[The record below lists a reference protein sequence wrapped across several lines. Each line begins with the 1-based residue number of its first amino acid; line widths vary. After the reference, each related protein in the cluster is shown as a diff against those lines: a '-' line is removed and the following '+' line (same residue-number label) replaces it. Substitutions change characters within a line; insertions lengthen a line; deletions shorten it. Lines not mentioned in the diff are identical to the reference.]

1 MILPFVAQATSVIL
15 IERFYRRVYYE
26 IGSVRKT
33 WLESVSGPVRQP
45 GPTKSCQSLPLGN
58 EMRWPLRNQIIVPMA
73 LVMLGTLAGASVLNA
88 WLSARRVRAQIER
101 QLRDVTRTSADSNF
115 RLTDPILRQMQGLS
129 GAEFVLMDDSNVI
142 LASSMP
148 KDVLSQLP
156 LQEPTDQWSQLTLG
170 DAIRIDDGRYFHAA
184 VRMQR
189 RSVPSQDG
197 VLHILY
203 PEQSYREAW
212 LGAVFPP
219 LVVGGAALVLV
230 VVLAAVIASRVSRPL
245 ARLRGQVEHIAEGDF
260 QPLPLPGR
268 DDEVLD
274 LAKSINRMAN
284 MLARY
289 EEEVRT
295 NERLRTL
302 GQLGSGMAHQ
312 MRNSATG
319 CRMALDLHRREC
331 PSESDSES
339 LDVAA
344 RQLALMEKYLQ
355 RFLSLGHAS
364 PKPHEQVDLTQ
375 LVDNVLPLVRPAA
388 RHVGVEL
395 QWAGSDKPC
404 IIQGDVDALEQLAVN
419 LLLNAIEAATQADE
433 RRVSASVS
441 PSSAGGVTMEIFD
454 SGKGP
459 APEIQDTLFDPF
471 VTNKADG
478 TGLGLSV
485 ANEIAEQHG
494 GKIGWERR
502 EGMTCFVVDFPA
514 EGP

>member
-1 MILPFVAQATSVIL
+1 
-15 IERFYRRVYYE
+15 
-26 IGSVRKT
+26 
-33 WLESVSGPVRQP
+33 
-45 GPTKSCQSLPLGN
+45 
-58 EMRWPLRNQIIVPMA
+58 MRWPLRNQIIVPMA
-73 LVMLGTLAGASVLNA
+73 LVMLGTLVGASVLNA

-101 QLRDVTRTSADSNF
+101 QLRDVTHTMADSNF
-115 RLTDPILRQMQGLS
+115 RLTDAILRQMQGLS
-129 GAEFVLMDDSNVI
+129 GAEFVLIDDSNAI
-142 LASSMP
+142 LASS
-148 KDVLSQLP
+148 KSDEVSQLP
-156 LQEPTDQWSQLTLG
+156 RQEPTDQWSQLALG
-170 DAIRIDDGRYFHAA
+170 DIIRIDDGRYFHAA
-184 VRMQR
+184 VHLQR
-189 RSVPSQDG
+189 PSVPGQDG

-219 LVVGGAALVLV
+219 LVVGGVALVLV
-230 VVLAAVIASRVSRPL
+230 IVLAAVIASRVSRPL

-274 LAKSINRMAN
+274 LAKSINRMAD

-289 EEEVRT
+289 EDGVRT

-312 MRNSATG
+312 LRNSVTG

-331 PSESDSES
+331 SSEGDSES

-344 RQLALMEKYLQ
+344 RQLALMEKYVQ
-355 RFLSLGHAS
+355 RFLSLGHAP

-388 RHVGVEL
+388 DHVGVEL
-395 QWAGSDKPC
+395 QWAGPGEPC
-404 IIQGDVDALEQLAVN
+404 IIQGDADALEQLAVN

-433 RRVSASVS
+433 RRVSVNVCPS
-441 PSSAGGVTMEIFD
+441 PTGGFTVEVLD
-454 SGKGP
+454 SGRGP

-471 VTNKADG
+471 VTDKADG

-485 ANEIAEQHG
+485 ANEIADQHG
-494 GKIGWERR
+494 GEIRWERR
-502 EGMTCFVVDFPA
+502 EDMTCFVVDFPA
-514 EGP
+514 EGQ

>member
-1 MILPFVAQATSVIL
+1 
-15 IERFYRRVYYE
+15 
-26 IGSVRKT
+26 
-33 WLESVSGPVRQP
+33 
-45 GPTKSCQSLPLGN
+45 
-58 EMRWPLRNQIIVPMA
+58 MRWPLRNQIIVPMS

-101 QLRDVTRTSADSNF
+101 QVRDVTHTLAESSF
-115 RLTDPILRQMQGLS
+115 VLTDAVLRQMQGLS
-129 GAEFVLMDDSNVI
+129 GAEFVLIDDSDAV
-142 LASSMP
+142 LASTMN
-148 KDVLSQLP
+148 KDVLSRLP
-156 LQEPTDQWSQLTLG
+156 RREPTDQWSQLTLG
-170 DAIRIDDGRYFHAA
+170 DAVRVDDGRYFYAA

-203 PEQSYREAW
+203 PERSYREAW

-219 LVVGGAALVLV
+219 LVVGSVALVLV
-230 VVLAAVIASRVSRPL
+230 VVLAVVVASRVSRPL

-260 QPLPLPGR
+260 QPLPLPSR
-268 DDEVLD
+268 NDEVLD
-274 LAKSINRMAN
+274 LAKSINRMAD

-289 EEEVRT
+289 EGEVRT

-312 MRNSATG
+312 MRNSVTG

-331 PSESDSES
+331 SSEGESES
-339 LDVAA
+339 LDVAV

-355 RFLSLGHAS
+355 RFLTLGHAP
-364 PKPHEQVDLTQ
+364 PKPHTHVDLSQ
-375 LVDNVLPLVRPAA
+375 LVESVLPLVRPAA

-395 QWAGSDKPC
+395 RWARPDGPC
-404 IIQGDVDALEQLAVN
+404 IIEGDADALEQLVVN
-419 LLLNAIEAATQADE
+419 LLLNAIEAAAPADE
-433 RRVSASVS
+433 RLVTVNVC
-441 PSSAGGVTMEIFD
+441 PSSGGGFAVEILD
-454 SGKGP
+454 SGEGP
-459 APEIQDTLFDPF
+459 APEIQETLFDPF

-485 ANEIAEQHG
+485 AGEIAEQHG

-502 EGMTCFVVDFPA
+502 EGMTCFLVDFPA
-514 EGP
+514 RDQ

>member
-1 MILPFVAQATSVIL
+1 
-15 IERFYRRVYYE
+15 
-26 IGSVRKT
+26 
-33 WLESVSGPVRQP
+33 
-45 GPTKSCQSLPLGN
+45 
-58 EMRWPLRNQIIVPMA
+58 MRWPLRNQIIVPMA
-73 LVMLGTLAGASVLNA
+73 LVMLGTLVGASVLNA

-101 QLRDVTRTSADSNF
+101 QLRDVTHTMADSNF
-115 RLTDPILRQMQGLS
+115 RLTDAILRQMQGLS
-129 GAEFVLMDDSNVI
+129 GAEFVLIDDSNAI
-142 LASSMP
+142 LASS
-148 KDVLSQLP
+148 KSDDVSQLP
-156 LQEPTDQWSQLTLG
+156 RQEPTDQWSQLALG
-170 DAIRIDDGRYFHAA
+170 DIIRIDDGRYFHAA
-184 VRMQR
+184 VHLQR
-189 RSVPSQDG
+189 PSVPGQDG

-219 LVVGGAALVLV
+219 LVVGGVALVLV
-230 VVLAAVIASRVSRPL
+230 IVLAAVIASRVSRPL

-268 DDEVLD
+268 NDEVLD
-274 LAKSINRMAN
+274 LAKSINRMAA

-289 EEEVRT
+289 EDDVRT

-302 GQLGSGMAHQ
+302 GQLGSGLAHQ
-312 MRNSATG
+312 MRNSVTG

-331 PSESDSES
+331 SSEGDSES

-344 RQLALMEKYLQ
+344 WQLALMEKYLQ
-355 RFLSLGHAS
+355 RFLSLGHAP
-364 PKPHEQVDLTQ
+364 PKPHEQVDLAQ
-375 LVDNVLPLVRPAA
+375 LVDHVLPLVRPAA

-395 QWAGSDKPC
+395 QWAGPDEPC

-419 LLLNAIEAATQADE
+419 LLLNAIEATTQADE
-433 RRVSASVS
+433 RWVTVNVC
-441 PSSAGGVTMEIFD
+441 PSSAGGFVVEIRD
-454 SGKGP
+454 SGAGP
-459 APEIQDTLFDPF
+459 ASEIQDTLFDPF

-502 EGMTCFVVDFPA
+502 EGTTCFLVDFPA
-514 EGP
+514 TDQ